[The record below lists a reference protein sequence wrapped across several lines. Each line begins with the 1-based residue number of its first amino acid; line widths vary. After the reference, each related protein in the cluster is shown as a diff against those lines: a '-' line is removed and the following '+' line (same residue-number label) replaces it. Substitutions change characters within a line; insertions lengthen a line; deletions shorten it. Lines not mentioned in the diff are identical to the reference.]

1 MTFAVS
7 ATEKDFIDPNNHVH
21 LVSLEERMEAIRRLV
36 GARQK
41 TFAGILPS
49 LFNTRGVM
57 DGAKSMER
65 RTTIAAVQLA
75 LVQVRQEHGL
85 PENTPI
91 LVLGGRGFVGSGLME
106 VVAGQEHYYALDIG
120 EQKRF
125 FTLRECYGNKPLI
138 VLNLTKKGALLEY
151 TPHFWPGVVLV
162 NEVYP
167 EPGKVEV
174 EELKAR
180 GVVCYHIVGVRAKAF
195 PAFPRG
201 YQGGIPCCASF
212 LPEKEE
218 EGSFQVIV
226 RKM

>member
-1 MTFAVS
+1 
-7 ATEKDFIDPNNHVH
+7 
-21 LVSLEERMEAIRRLV
+21 MEAIRHLV

-75 LVQVRQEHGL
+75 LVQVRQEHGF

-125 FTLRECYGNKPLI
+125 FSLRERYENKPLI
-138 VLNLTKKGALLEY
+138 VLNLTKKSAVLEY
-151 TPHFWPGVVLV
+151 TPYFWSGVLLI

-167 EPGKVEV
+167 ELGKVEV
-174 EELKAR
+174 EKLKAK

-195 PAFPRG
+195 PPFPRG

-212 LPEKEE
+212 LPDNEGD
-218 EGSFQVIV
+218 GSFEVIV
-226 RKM
+226 RKI